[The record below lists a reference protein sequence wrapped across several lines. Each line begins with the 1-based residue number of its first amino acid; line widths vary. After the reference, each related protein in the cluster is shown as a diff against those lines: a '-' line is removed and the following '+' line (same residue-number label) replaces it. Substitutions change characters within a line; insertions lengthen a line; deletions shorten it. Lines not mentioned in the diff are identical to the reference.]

1 MSNIK
6 ILRCFYGE
14 YVPNYQK
21 LKQLGYRVI
30 KRPKPIMLILNS
42 DQGLGQIKGTTKKLN
57 VIYPGVEVCVFKRS
71 NKQLLWTT
79 LSKSDGS
86 YTFRNLAVGLECF
99 VTAFDPK
106 REYNAVIADGVKAK

>member
-1 MSNIK
+1 MAIRLMRVFFGN
-6 ILRCFYGE
+6 YD
-14 YVPNYQK
+14 PDYQK
-21 LKQLGYRVI
+21 LISKGYKI
-30 KRPKPIMLILNS
+30 LNKPSKRIITVLNS
-42 DQGLGQIKGTTKKLN
+42 DQGFGQIKGSTKKLN

-86 YTFRNLAVGLECF
+86 YAFRNLAVGIECF

>member
-1 MSNIK
+1 MA
-6 ILRCFYGE
+6 LRIFRVFFGG
-14 YVPNYQK
+14 YVPNYNR
-21 LKQLGYRVI
+21 LKTLGYKII
-30 KRPKPIMLILNS
+30 KLQRPIISVANI
-42 DQGLGQIKGTTKKLN
+42 DQGFGQIKGSTKKLN

-86 YTFRNLAVGLECF
+86 YAFRNLAVGLECF

>member
-1 MSNIK
+1 MIK
-6 ILRCFYGE
+6 IMRVFVGGYN
-14 YVPNYQK
+14 PNYERIK
-21 LKQLGYRVI
+21 NLGYKILKLQRPVI
-30 KRPKPIMLILNS
+30 TVANS
-42 DQGLGQIKGTTKKLN
+42 DQGFGQIKGSTKKLN

-86 YTFRNLAVGLECF
+86 YAFRNLAVGIECF

>member
-1 MSNIK
+1 MLK
-6 ILRCFYGE
+6 IMRIFAGGYSPD
-14 YVPNYQK
+14 YSK
-21 LKQLGYRVI
+21 LKNLGYQ
-30 KRPKPIMLILNS
+30 ILKLQMPFFTVVNS
-42 DQGLGQIKGTTKKLN
+42 DQGFGQIKGSTKKLN

-86 YTFRNLAVGLECF
+86 YAFRNLAVGLECF